1 MHVRHEEPRKMRQAG
16 RLAVA
21 AVLTVAATA
30 ACSSPAP
37 PPPKEPGV
45 QVARGRCGVGWDRP
59 QGGEQTIDVHNTD
72 SVTMEVELVD
82 PASHGIYAEI
92 ESLAP
97 GTTRAFHLVLGNGTY
112 AFTCLPDGADL
123 ETGPSVTIS
132 NGPAKGAA
140 AVAPVSETDLAPAV
154 KTYRSHVAAGLASL
168 AASVGSLRTELGSGN
183 RERSRQAWL
192 TAQLAYNR
200 LGAAY
205 DTFGDSAD
213 AIDGLPD
220 GLPGGVHDKGWTG
233 LRRIEYGLWHNE
245 PMPGLAA
252 LAGRLSSDVASLR
265 SGFDKDRTDP
275 NDLPLRSHEILENT
289 LQFELS
295 GSADQGA
302 HAELAVMSANLD
314 GTKMVLDAIAPEMQP
329 RYPAWAAVQSELAE
343 LKRLVEAHHRGG
355 AWAPLGS
362 LSAHDRAEL
371 DGKLGRLL
379 EDLAPIAAIGEVR
392 RTQ

>member
-1 MHVRHEEPRKMRQAG
+1 MRQAG

-21 AVLTVAATA
+21 AVLAVAATA

-37 PPPKEPGV
+37 APPKEPGV
-45 QVARGRCGVGWDRP
+45 QVARGRCGVGWESP
-59 QGGEQTIDVHNTD
+59 KGGDQTIGVHNTD

-82 PASHGIYAEI
+82 PASHGVYAEI

-97 GTTRAFHLVLGNGTY
+97 GTSRSFHLVLGNGTY

-123 ETGPSVTIS
+123 ETGPSVTIKD
-132 NGPAKGAA
+132 GPARGATA
-140 AVAPVSETDLAPAV
+140 IAPVSETDLAPAV
-154 KTYRSHVAAGLASL
+154 KTYRAHVATGLAAL
-168 AASVGSLRTELGSGN
+168 AANVGSLRTALGSGD
-183 RERSRQAWL
+183 RARSRAAWL
-192 TAQLAYNR
+192 AAQLAYNR

-213 AIDGLPD
+213 AIDGMPD
-220 GLPGGVHDKGWTG
+220 GLPGGVHDKGWYG

-245 PMPGLAA
+245 SMPALAA
-252 LAGRLSSDVASLR
+252 LGTRLSGAVAGLR
-265 SGFDKDRTDP
+265 RDFDKERTDP
-275 NDLPLRSHEILENT
+275 NDLPLRAHEILENT

-295 GSADQGA
+295 GSEDQGA

-314 GTKMVLDAIAPEMQP
+314 GTAMVLDAIAPEIQP
-329 RYPAWAAVQSELAE
+329 RYPAWPAVRSELDA
-343 LKRLVEAHHRGG
+343 LKKLVGAQNRGG
-355 AWAPLGS
+355 RWTPVRS
-362 LSAHDRAEL
+362 LSVHDREEL

>member
-1 MHVRHEEPRKMRQAG
+1 MPLAG

-37 PPPKEPGV
+37 APPKEPGV
-45 QVARGRCGVGWDRP
+45 QVARGRCGVGWASP
-59 QGGEQTIDVHNTD
+59 HGGDQTIDVHNTD

-82 PASHGIYAEI
+82 PASHGIYGEI

-97 GTTRAFHLVLGNGTY
+97 GTIRAFHLVLANGSY

-123 ETGPSVTIS
+123 ETGPSVTIRD
-132 NGPAKGAA
+132 GPAQG
-140 AVAPVSETDLAPAV
+140 AVAVVPVSESDLAPAV
-154 KTYRSHVAAGLASL
+154 KTYRAHVASGLATL
-168 AASVGSLRTELGSGN
+168 TANVGALRTALKSGD

-192 TAQLAYNR
+192 VAQLAYNR

-213 AIDGLPD
+213 AIEGLPD
-220 GLPGGVHDKGWTG
+220 GRPGGVHDPDWTG

-245 PMPGLAA
+245 SMPALAA
-252 LAGRLSSDVASLR
+252 LAGRLSNDVAGLR
-265 SGFDKDRTDP
+265 GDFDKERTDP

-314 GTKMVLDAIAPEMQP
+314 GTRMVLDAIAPELRP
-329 RYPAWAAVQSELAE
+329 RYPAWATVESELAA
-343 LKRLVEAHHRGG
+343 LRKLVEAQHRGG
-355 AWAPLGS
+355 RWTPLQS
-362 LSAHDRAEL
+362 LSPHDREEL
-371 DGKLGRLL
+371 DGKLGGLL
-379 EDLAPIAAIGEVR
+379 EHLAPIAAIGEVR